1 MNSSLKARTPIVR
14 AAAVGAIISL
24 LLMIW
29 SLLDPRP
36 MPVVVAMSVGQMIG
50 TVSLGAFL
58 VVLAKD
64 LRRASRKIAGRSS
77 IPPSPP
83 SSRADLSKIDP
94 EP

>member
-1 MNSSLKARTPIVR
+1 MSSLKARTPIVR
-14 AAAVGAIISL
+14 AAAVGAIVSL

-36 MPVVVAMSVGQMIG
+36 MPVVVAMSLGQLIG
-50 TVSLGAFL
+50 TLSLAGFL

-64 LRRASRKIAGRSS
+64 LRRASRKLATKTS
-77 IPPSPP
+77 IPPPP
-83 SSRADLSKIDP
+83 SPRDLSEIDP